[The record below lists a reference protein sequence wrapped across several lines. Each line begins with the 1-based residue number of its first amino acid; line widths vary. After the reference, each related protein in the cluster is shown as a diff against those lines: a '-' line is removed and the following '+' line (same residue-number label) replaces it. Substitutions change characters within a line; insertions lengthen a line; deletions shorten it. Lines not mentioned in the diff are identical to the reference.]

1 VATLAVARFYGFM
14 ALPKTYLPVLYL
26 LLHAKHSFAY
36 TGERQVLWQTL
47 SGTRLLQGGRLARKR
62 KPHLDQSQPLASL
75 RLTGLRSGRNK
86 VRSSASPAWTSTVQ
100 D

>member
-1 VATLAVARFYGFM
+1 MLLACQAFSSQSPGSM
-14 ALPKTYLPVLYL
+14 ALPKTYPPVLYL
-26 LLHAKHSFAY
+26 LLHAKHSIAY
-36 TGERQVLWQTL
+36 TGERQVL

-75 RLTGLRSGRNK
+75 MLTGLRSGRNK

>member
-1 VATLAVARFYGFM
+1 MYTQF
-14 ALPKTYLPVLYL
+14 
-26 LLHAKHSFAY
+26 LLHRTKRGNREGGRETE
-36 TGERQVLWQTL
+36 TGRLPHTRAPGGGLALVLGASDM
-47 SGTRLLQGGRLARKR
+47 SGTRPLQGGRLARKR